1 MDVVL
6 WSTHVAAANV
16 QTYEY
21 IPSQDVE
28 DPFNILAPRIGTY
41 RSCSYRT
48 RSEICNAVHTTNHHV
63 SRVFTRV
70 LAVGYSGGCRG
81 HGSPMVRLLHFYVRK
96 ESYVAFYVDEVAV
109 AF

>member
-1 MDVVL
+1 ML
-6 WSTHVAAANV
+6 LLL
-16 QTYEY
+16 TYERT
-21 IPSQDVE
+21 S
-28 DPFNILAPRIGTY
+28 TY
-41 RSCSYRT
+41 RHRISKTLSTFWHLASVRT
-48 RSEICNAVHTTNHHV
+48 GVVHIVPGPKICNAVHTTNHHV

-96 ESYVAFYVDEVAV
+96 ESYVAFHVDEVAV